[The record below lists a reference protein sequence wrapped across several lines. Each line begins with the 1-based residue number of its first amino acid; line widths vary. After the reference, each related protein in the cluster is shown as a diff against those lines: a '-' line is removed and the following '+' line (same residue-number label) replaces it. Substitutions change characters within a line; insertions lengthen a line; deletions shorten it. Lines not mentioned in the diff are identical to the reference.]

1 MRKLINQ
8 LLLEDKLLKTTA
20 VITTLIVVYLSLKP
34 PESDSESWSIF
45 FIRVDLFLHFV
56 CYFGLSILYYL
67 SLLNHEKVVIKTL
80 ILSVFIGFI
89 LEILQL
95 VPIFHRFFDVQDLIA
110 NFFGAIAGIFLI
122 RFLFSHSFK
131 D

>member
-20 VITTLIVVYLSLKP
+20 VIATLIVVYLSLKP

-45 FIRVDLFLHFV
+45 FIRGDLFLHFV

-67 SLLNHEKVVIKTL
+67 ALLNYEKVVKKAL

-95 VPIFHRFFDVQDLIA
+95 IPIFHRFFDVQDLIA

>member
-20 VITTLIVVYLSLKP
+20 VIATLIVVYLWIKP
-34 PESDSESWSIF
+34 PESDPEPWSIF
-45 FIRVDLFLHFV
+45 LLEVIYFYILDVTLDLVFF
-56 CYFGLSILYYL
+56 YYL
-67 SLLNHEKVVIKTL
+67 GLLNYERVVEKVLV
-80 ILSVFIGFI
+80 LSVFIGFI

-95 VPIFHRFFDVQDLIA
+95 IPIFHRFFDVQDLIA
-110 NFFGAIAGIFLI
+110 NFFGTTACIFLI

>member
-45 FIRVDLFLHFV
+45 FIRGDLFLHFV

-67 SLLNHEKVVIKTL
+67 ALLNHEKVVIKTL

-95 VPIFHRFFDVQDLIA
+95 VSIFHRFFDVQDLIA

>member
-1 MRKLINQ
+1 M
-8 LLLEDKLLKTTA
+8 LKTTA
-20 VITTLIVVYLSLKP
+20 VIATLIVVYLSLKP

-45 FIRVDLFLHFV
+45 FIRGDLFLHFV

-67 SLLNHEKVVIKTL
+67 ALLNYEKVVKKAL

-95 VPIFHRFFDVQDLIA
+95 IPIFHRFFDVQDLIA
-110 NFFGAIAGIFLI
+110 NFFGTIAGIFLI

>member
-8 LLLEDKLLKTTA
+8 LLPRDKLLKTTA
-20 VITTLIVVYLSLKP
+20 VIATLIVVYLSLKS
-34 PESDSESWSIF
+34 PESESESWSIF
-45 FIRVDLFLHFV
+45 FIRGDLFLHFV

-67 SLLNHEKVVIKTL
+67 ALLNYERVVIKAL
-80 ILSVFIGFI
+80 ILSVFMGSI

-95 VPIFHRFFDVQDLIA
+95 IPIFNRFFDVQDLIA
-110 NFFGAIAGIFLI
+110 NFSGTIAGIFLI
-122 RFLFSHSFK
+122 RFLFSHSFE